1 MSKTGIEWT
10 EQAWNPISGCTPVSP
25 GCLNCYAAT
34 MAVRLHGM
42 TLAGRKVTG
51 YGGDPLATMKDG
63 RSVFTGEV
71 RLLDEK
77 HDGPLRRRVPT
88 TYFVNSMSD
97 LFHESVPFEFID
109 RVFAVMALC
118 RQHTFQVLTK
128 RAERMAAYLA
138 GHDRSVQDRRID
150 IANAADRIGMH
161 RGSNKG
167 WTKVFGRDGFYLPPY
182 PLPNVWIGVSAE
194 DQTRL
199 DERIDHLLACPAA
212 VRFLS
217 CEPLLGP
224 ILLPSDAKE
233 RGLGWV
239 IVGGESGAKARP
251 CHVGWVRDLVNQCRG
266 LGIPVFVKQLGR
278 FVVDRNDAG
287 FDAEDWVGQDGTP
300 VEKSAWPCSTLDV
313 EPMDPVVY
321 QGAPVRV
328 RMRDSKGKVMA
339 EWPVDLRVREVPVAS
354 GLCGPKENA

>member
-10 EQAWNPISGCTPVSP
+10 EQAWNPVSGCTPVSP

-42 TLAGRKVTG
+42 TAKGRKVTG
-51 YGGDPLATMKDG
+51 YGGEPLAAMKGG
-63 RSVFTGEV
+63 RAVFTGEV

-77 HDGPLRRRVPT
+77 LDEPLRRRVPT
-88 TYFVNSMSD
+88 TWFVNSMSD
-97 LFHESVPFEFID
+97 LFHERVPFEYID

-118 RQHTFQVLTK
+118 PQHTFQVLTK
-128 RAERMAAYLA
+128 RAERMAEYLNRREISRA
-138 GHDRSVQDRRID
+138 WTPSVRFGDGGSD
-150 IANAADRIGMH
+150 AAKWKTPCDSVYSIAWEMKGREAAPSLI
-161 RGSNKG
+161 
-167 WTKVFGRDGFYLPPY
+167 W
-182 PLPNVWIGVSAE
+182 PLPNVWLGVSAE

-199 DERIDHLLACPAA
+199 DERLGHLLACPAA

-224 ILLPSDAKE
+224 IRLPRDAKE

-239 IVGGESGAKARP
+239 IVGGESGARARP
-251 CHVGWVRDLVNQCRG
+251 CNVRWVRELVGQCRDF
-266 LGIPVFVKQLGR
+266 GIPVYIKQLGR

-287 FDAEDWVGQDGTP
+287 FDAEDWVGEDGTP

-313 EPMDPVVY
+313 EPMDPMAY

-328 RMRDSKGKVMA
+328 RLRESKGKVMA
-339 EWPVDLRVREVPVAS
+339 EWPMDLRVREVP
-354 GLCGPKENA
+354 G